1 MTSASASLI
10 RLQSPGADGDLIHTA
25 CDNKR
30 AVVSA
35 DAGHG
40 DGIAVGKHLEL
51 VARSP
56 SVIKQAIGG
65 IETFG

>member
-25 CDNKR
+25 GDNKR
-30 AVVSA
+30 AIVSA

-40 DGIAVGKHLEL
+40 DGIAVGQHLQL

-56 SVIKQAIGG
+56 GVIEQTIGG
-65 IETFG
+65 IEAFR